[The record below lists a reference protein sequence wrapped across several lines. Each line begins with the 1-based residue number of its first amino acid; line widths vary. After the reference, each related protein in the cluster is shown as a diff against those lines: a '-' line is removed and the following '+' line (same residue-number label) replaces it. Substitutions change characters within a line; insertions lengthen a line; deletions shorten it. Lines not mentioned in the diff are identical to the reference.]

1 MIVDIS
7 KYCSLIATSS
17 SSSFFQTVIEISLSN
32 NINSNASAAIFD
44 ILEQRANAKSRNVLQ
59 FVRSCVCI
67 KGDNSMLIAADGRVN
82 NMPHVLETERISDFL
97 L

>member
-32 NINSNASAAIFD
+32 DINSNASAAIFD
-44 ILEQRANAKSRNVLQ
+44 ILE
-59 FVRSCVCI
+59 
-67 KGDNSMLIAADGRVN
+67 
-82 NMPHVLETERISDFL
+82 
-97 L
+97 